1 MGVTQNHLGE
11 VPKNVVVACWKCR
24 RTRRL
29 SSADAGRFFVC
40 ECGARNEE
48 VSARIRK
55 LRGGWVQTKIEGGT
69 EDHMEQKGSIGD
81 RIKEA
86 MKAKS
91 ITVGDLAQSAGMSV
105 GGILRLRSVEKI
117 FRRTPKID
125 RVFKILGIEL
135 PLAAGGARSCCINL
149 KRSRPCEKRPRPS
162 ERRSDRNMKRRRR
175 PATGRFPFAFPKP
188 W

>member
-1 MGVTQNHLGE
+1 
-11 VPKNVVVACWKCR
+11 
-24 RTRRL
+24 
-29 SSADAGRFFVC
+29 
-40 ECGARNEE
+40 
-48 VSARIRK
+48 
-55 LRGGWVQTKIEGGT
+55 
-69 EDHMEQKGSIGD
+69 MEQKGSIGD

-135 PLAAGGARSCCINL
+135 PLAAGGGTLLLHKSETKSAVRETTAPIGETV
-149 KRSRPCEKRPRPS
+149 RPKHETPPASSDGSIPFRVS
-162 ERRSDRNMKRRRR
+162 EALVIPFGSVGKN
-175 PATGRFPFAFPKP
+175 RFFTFDVEENRVVASF
-188 W
+188 